1 MVVKIAIVD
10 DESTAASLL
19 EGCLHQYAEET
30 GTAMQW
36 EQFPDAEAFLKSDIH
51 AFEWILICRGAMAL
65 RQAGPS
71 GKETNPLCFCL

>member
-36 EQFPDAEAFLKSDIH
+36 EQFPDAEAFLKSPDS
-51 AFEWILICRGAMAL
+51 GAHP
-65 RQAGPS
+65 QPHS
-71 GKETNPLCFCL
+71 VP

>member
-36 EQFPDAEAFLKSDIH
+36 EQFP
-51 AFEWILICRGAMAL
+51 GAMAL

>member
-36 EQFPDAEAFLKSDIH
+36 EQFPDAEAFLKSDNR
-51 AFEWILICRGAMAL
+51 EGGDLSPGYCVYGY
-65 RQAGPS
+65 
-71 GKETNPLCFCL
+71 